1 VGELEVKAG
10 VLSRLI
16 ERMALNEVRK
26 TYDAE
31 AATLRTLSTL

>member
-1 VGELEVKAG
+1 MGEFEIKAG
-10 VLSRLI
+10 VLSRVI
-16 ERMALNEVRK
+16 ERMAFNEIRK